1 MRQEIPRGT
10 AAFASPAADASA
22 LVTASASATVALA
35 WAETVADIAASSRA
49 AQYLLMAT
57 SSLGGMPT
65 EGDALEAP
73 AVAPTPTRATP
84 PPLNPIDLPAAAA
97 LYATIAATGDP
108 TALAR
113 LLAGRLRDTAPVE
126 AAAAAAALHAMMPD
140 HPGALAALAQLVRS
154 ADPLARAIAQTAAP
168 AAPPAPAPPAPAPP
182 APAPP
187 IAPASTPPAPTRS
200 RSAVSTTVHGTFA
213 MLGDTGSRWYIPGA
227 PLHDHLEARVG
238 RNLYD
243 GPGFFT
249 WSGQYSEPAR
259 RAAGDALVAWTSAA
273 TDAGTLDIVYA
284 HSHGGTVALNAA
296 SVGQR
301 IRLLV
306 LMHPPAVER
315 PPAEWAAIRRAVDRV
330 IVLRTRFDLV
340 VLADTLASRLRPPR
354 SRTTFAQ
361 ADLPHELVDPTQ
373 SEVDAPIDLF
383 SHDYFL
389 RVATWER
396 DRLADRVRRQSSS
409 SA

>member
-1 MRQEIPRGT
+1 MTPQIPRGM
-10 AAFASPAADASA
+10 AAFVVPAVPALAGASA
-22 LVTASASATVALA
+22 ESIGGL
-35 WAETVADIAASSRA
+35 AASSRA
-49 AQYLLMAT
+49 AQYLLMAA
-57 SSLGGMPT
+57 SSLSGTAP
-65 EGDALEAP
+65 EGDVLNAP
-73 AVAPTPTRATP
+73 AVAPAAPRVTRPPTD
-84 PPLNPIDLPAAAA
+84 PIDLTAAAA
-97 LYATIAATGDP
+97 LHAQIAATGDP
-108 TALAR
+108 TTLAR
-113 LLAGRLRDTAPVE
+113 LLAGRLRDTTPVE
-126 AAAAAAALHAMMPD
+126 TAAAAVALHAMMPD
-140 HPGALAALAQLVRS
+140 HPGAVAALARLVRS
-154 ADPLARAIAQTAAP
+154 ADPLARAIAETAAP
-168 AAPPAPAPPAPAPP
+168 AAAPAPGTPAPGTP
-182 APAPP
+182 APTA
-187 IAPASTPPAPTRS
+187 APAPPAPTRS
-200 RSAVSTTVHGTFA
+200 RAAVSTTVHGTFA

-249 WSGQYSEPAR
+249 WSGEYSDSAR

-273 TDAGTLDIVYA
+273 TDAGTLDVVYA

-301 IRLLV
+301 IRVLV
-306 LMHPPAVER
+306 LMHAPAVER
-315 PPAEWAAIRRAVDRV
+315 MPGEWAAIRRAVDRV

-361 ADLPHELVDPTQ
+361 TDLPHELVDPAP

-389 RVATWER
+389 RVPTWER
-396 DRLADRVRRQSSS
+396 ERLADLVRRQSSS

>member
-1 MRQEIPRGT
+1 MRPQIPRGM
-10 AAFASPAADASA
+10 AAFAVPAVQPVQALAGASA
-22 LVTASASATVALA
+22 ELIQHL
-35 WAETVADIAASSRA
+35 AASSRA
-49 AQYLLMAT
+49 AQYLLIAT
-57 SSLGGMPT
+57 SSLSGTAPQ
-65 EGDALEAP
+65 GDALDAPVVAP
-73 AVAPTPTRATP
+73 AAARATRP
-84 PPLNPIDLPAAAA
+84 PTEPIDLPAAAA
-97 LYATIAATGDP
+97 LYAEVTTTGDP
-108 TALAR
+108 TSLAR
-113 LLAGRLRDTAPVE
+113 LLAGRLRAATPVE
-126 AAAAAAALHAMMPD
+126 AAAASVALHAMMPD
-140 HPGALAALAQLVRS
+140 HPGAVAALARLVRS

-168 AAPPAPAPPAPAPP
+168 AAPPAPTAAPAPP
-182 APAPP
+182 A
-187 IAPASTPPAPTRS
+187 PPAPTRS
-200 RSAVSTTVHGTFA
+200 RAAVSTTVHGTFA
-213 MLGDTGSRWYIPGA
+213 MLGDTGTRWYIPGA

-249 WSGQYSEPAR
+249 WSGQYSDPAR
-259 RAAGDALVAWTSAA
+259 RAAGDALVAWASAA
-273 TDAGTLDIVYA
+273 SDADALDVVYA

-301 IRLLV
+301 IRVLV
-306 LMHPPAVER
+306 LLHAPAVER
-315 PPAEWAAIRRAVDRV
+315 MPGEWAAIRRAVDRV

-361 ADLPHELVDPTQ
+361 TDLPYELVDPTQ
-373 SEVDAPIDLF
+373 SEVAAPIDLF

-389 RVATWER
+389 RVPTWER

>member
-1 MRQEIPRGT
+1 MRPQIPRGM
-10 AAFASPAADASA
+10 AAFAVPAVQAVPAVPAVQPVQALAGASA
-22 LVTASASATVALA
+22 ESIEDL
-35 WAETVADIAASSRA
+35 AASSRA
-49 AQYLLMAT
+49 AQYLLMAA
-57 SSLGGMPT
+57 SSLSGTAP
-65 EGDALEAP
+65 EGDALDAP
-73 AVAPTPTRATP
+73 AVAPAAARVTRPPTD
-84 PPLNPIDLPAAAA
+84 PIDLAAAAA
-97 LYATIAATGDP
+97 LYAEVTTTGDP
-108 TALAR
+108 TTLAR
-113 LLAGRLRDTAPVE
+113 LLAGRLRAATPVE
-126 AAAAAAALHAMMPD
+126 AAAASVALHAMMPD
-140 HPGALAALAQLVRS
+140 HPGAVAALARLVRS

-168 AAPPAPAPPAPAPP
+168 AAAPAPAPPAP
-182 APAPP
+182 
-187 IAPASTPPAPTRS
+187 PAPTRS
-200 RSAVSTTVHGTFA
+200 RAAVSTTVHGTFA

-227 PLHDHLEARVG
+227 PLHDHLEVRVG

-249 WSGQYSEPAR
+249 WSGQYSDSAR

-273 TDAGTLDIVYA
+273 TDAGTLDVVYA

-301 IRLLV
+301 IRVLV
-306 LMHPPAVER
+306 LMHAPAVER
-315 PPAEWAAIRRAVDRV
+315 MPGEWATIRRAVDRV

-361 ADLPHELVDPTQ
+361 TDLPHELVDPAP

-383 SHDYFL
+383 AHDYFL
-389 RVATWER
+389 RVPTWER
-396 DRLADRVRRQSSS
+396 ERLADLVRRQSSS

>member
-1 MRQEIPRGT
+1 MRPQIPRGM
-10 AAFASPAADASA
+10 AAFAVPAVQRVQALAGASA
-22 LVTASASATVALA
+22 ESIKDL
-35 WAETVADIAASSRA
+35 AASSRA
-49 AQYLLMAT
+49 AQSLLMAA
-57 SSLGGMPT
+57 SSLSGTAP
-65 EGDALEAP
+65 EGDALNAP
-73 AVAPTPTRATP
+73 AVAPAAARGTRPPTD
-84 PPLNPIDLPAAAA
+84 PIDLAAAAA
-97 LYATIAATGDP
+97 LYTEVTTTGDP
-108 TALAR
+108 TTLAR
-113 LLAGRLRDTAPVE
+113 LLAGRLRDTTPVE
-126 AAAAAAALHAMMPD
+126 TAAAAVALHAMMPD
-140 HPGALAALAQLVRS
+140 HPGAVAALARLVRS

-168 AAPPAPAPPAPAPP
+168 AAPPAPPPPA
-182 APAPP
+182 
-187 IAPASTPPAPTRS
+187 PPAPTRS
-200 RSAVSTTVHGTFA
+200 RAAVSTTVHGTFA

-249 WSGQYSEPAR
+249 WSGQYSDSAR

-273 TDAGTLDIVYA
+273 TDAGTLDVVYA

-301 IRLLV
+301 IRVLV
-306 LMHPPAVER
+306 LMHVPAVELM
-315 PPAEWAAIRRAVDRV
+315 PGEWAAIRRAVDRG

-361 ADLPHELVDPTQ
+361 TDLPHELVDPTQ
-373 SEVDAPIDLF
+373 SEVAAPIDLF

-389 RVATWER
+389 RVPTWER
-396 DRLADRVRRQSSS
+396 ERLANLVRRQPSS

>member
-1 MRQEIPRGT
+1 M
-10 AAFASPAADASA
+10 AAFAVPAVQAVPAVPAVQPVQALAGASA
-22 LVTASASATVALA
+22 ESIKDL
-35 WAETVADIAASSRA
+35 AASSRA
-49 AQYLLMAT
+49 AQYLLMAA
-57 SSLGGMPT
+57 SSLSGTAP
-65 EGDALEAP
+65 EGDALNAP
-73 AVAPTPTRATP
+73 AVAPAAARGTRPPTD
-84 PPLNPIDLPAAAA
+84 PIDLAAAAA
-97 LYATIAATGDP
+97 LYTEVTTTGDP
-108 TALAR
+108 TTLAR
-113 LLAGRLRDTAPVE
+113 LLAGRLRDTTPVE
-126 AAAAAAALHAMMPD
+126 TAAAAVALHAMMPD
-140 HPGALAALAQLVRS
+140 HPGAVAALARLVRS

-168 AAPPAPAPPAPAPP
+168 AAPPAPPPPA
-182 APAPP
+182 
-187 IAPASTPPAPTRS
+187 PPAPTRS
-200 RSAVSTTVHGTFA
+200 RAAVSTTVHGTFA

-249 WSGQYSEPAR
+249 WSGQYSDSAR

-273 TDAGTLDIVYA
+273 TDAGTLDVVYA

-301 IRLLV
+301 IRVLV
-306 LMHPPAVER
+306 LMHAPAVER
-315 PPAEWAAIRRAVDRV
+315 MPGEWATIRCAVDRV

-361 ADLPHELVDPTQ
+361 TDLPHELVDPTQ
-373 SEVDAPIDLF
+373 SEVAAPIDLF

-389 RVATWER
+389 RVPTWER
-396 DRLADRVRRQSSS
+396 ERLANLVRRQPSS

>member
-1 MRQEIPRGT
+1 MRPQIPRGM
-10 AAFASPAADASA
+10 AAFAVQAVPAVPAVQPVQALAGASA
-22 LVTASASATVALA
+22 ESIEDL
-35 WAETVADIAASSRA
+35 AASSRA
-49 AQYLLMAT
+49 AQYLLMAA
-57 SSLGGMPT
+57 SSLSGTAP
-65 EGDALEAP
+65 EGDALDAP
-73 AVAPTPTRATP
+73 AVAPAAARVTRPPTD
-84 PPLNPIDLPAAAA
+84 PIDLAAAAA
-97 LYATIAATGDP
+97 LYAEVTTTGDP
-108 TALAR
+108 TTLAR
-113 LLAGRLRDTAPVE
+113 LLAGRLRAATPVE
-126 AAAAAAALHAMMPD
+126 AAAASAALHAMMPD
-140 HPGALAALAQLVRS
+140 HPGAVAALARLVRS

-168 AAPPAPAPPAPAPP
+168 AAPPAPGTPAPTA
-182 APAPP
+182 APA
-187 IAPASTPPAPTRS
+187 PPAPTRS
-200 RSAVSTTVHGTFA
+200 RAAVSTTVHGTFA

-249 WSGQYSEPAR
+249 WSGQYSDSAR

-273 TDAGTLDIVYA
+273 TDAGTLDVVYA

-301 IRLLV
+301 IRVLV
-306 LMHPPAVER
+306 LMHAPAVER
-315 PPAEWAAIRRAVDRV
+315 MPGEWATIRRAVDRV

-361 ADLPHELVDPTQ
+361 TDLPHELVDPAP

-389 RVATWER
+389 RIPTWER
-396 DRLADRVRRQSSS
+396 ERLADLVRRQSSS

>member
-1 MRQEIPRGT
+1 MRPQIPRGM
-10 AAFASPAADASA
+10 AAFAVQAVPAVPAVQPVQALAGASA
-22 LVTASASATVALA
+22 ESIQHL
-35 WAETVADIAASSRA
+35 AASSRA
-49 AQYLLMAT
+49 AQYLLMAA
-57 SSLGGMPT
+57 SSLSGTAP
-65 EGDALEAP
+65 EGDALNAP
-73 AVAPTPTRATP
+73 AVAPAAARVTRPPTH
-84 PPLNPIDLPAAAA
+84 PIDLAAAAA
-97 LYATIAATGDP
+97 LYAEVTTTGDP
-108 TALAR
+108 TTLAR
-113 LLAGRLRDTAPVE
+113 LLAGRLRAAAPVE
-126 AAAAAAALHAMMPD
+126 TAAAAVALNAMMPD
-140 HPGALAALAQLVRS
+140 HPGAVAALARLVRS
-154 ADPLARAIAQTAAP
+154 ADPLARAIAETAAP
-168 AAPPAPAPPAPAPP
+168 AAPPAPETAAPTAAPAPP
-182 APAPP
+182 A
-187 IAPASTPPAPTRS
+187 PPAPTRS
-200 RSAVSTTVHGTFA
+200 RAAVSTTVHGTFA

-249 WSGQYSEPAR
+249 WSGQYSDSAR

-273 TDAGTLDIVYA
+273 TDAGTLDVVYA

-301 IRLLV
+301 IRVLV
-306 LMHPPAVER
+306 LMHVPAVER
-315 PPAEWAAIRRAVDRV
+315 MPGEWAAIRRAVDRV

-361 ADLPHELVDPTQ
+361 TDLPHELVDPTP

-389 RVATWER
+389 RVPTWER
-396 DRLADRVRRQSSS
+396 ERLADLVRRQSSS